1 MEDPKAIWAEK
12 YRQFMEK
19 VDRIP
24 KERKNEIIKYCLEN
38 YPTIEKQFMA
48 FRVLMMKEIA
58 KNEADKG
65 GK

>member
-1 MEDPKAIWAEK
+1 MDPKAIWVEK

-19 VDRIP
+19 VDRIS
-24 KERKNEIIKYCLEN
+24 KERKKEIIKYCLEN
-38 YPTIEKQFMA
+38 YPTPEEQFMA
-48 FRVLMMKEIA
+48 FQVLMMREIA

>member
-1 MEDPKAIWAEK
+1 MDPEVIWVEK